1 MTRWIDRIAV
11 ALTLFSPLVLLHGRG
26 IADGALTAVGVLFL
40 VRSALLRD
48 WSWLRR
54 TWVRCALAW
63 WGWLVICSLP
73 WLAGLL
79 QALGVIRFPLL
90 AAALEH
96 WVLGDAAVRRWLV
109 RLLRWSA
116 YYLAAQCLLQFAIG
130 RNLFGWPRGADGE
143 LTGPYKNP
151 RAGGPLSRL
160 LFPALLPLARTPLRA
175 LALLAGGVAL
185 MVLIGQRMPLL
196 LTFLGLFT
204 TALFLKKLRGPVL
217 FTALAIGLLLAALP
231 SVSPEAAH
239 RIESKFATQMTDLPD
254 SHYGLIAARSVAI
267 IRASPVFGAGFD
279 GFRRLCEDPR
289 YFQGWHG
296 DAGGGAGICVQHP
309 HSYYLQAMVEGGV
322 PGFVLFCALALAW
335 LIAAGRGLLASPD
348 RLRVGLFVAAL
359 IHLWPLASSTDWA
372 AMPLSGW
379 FFLQLGLA
387 LAEARPYMRGPRISF
402 EA

>member
-1 MTRWIDRIAV
+1 MRRIDRIA
-11 ALTLFSPLVLLHGRG
+11 AGATLFAPLVLLHGRAL
-26 IADGALTAVGVLFL
+26 ADVALTLVGVLFL

-54 TWVRCALAW
+54 TWVRVALAW
-63 WGWLVICSLP
+63 WGWLVVCSVP
-73 WLAGLL
+73 WRAELL

-96 WVLGDAAVRRWLV
+96 WVLSDMAVRRWLV

-116 YYLAAQCLLQFAIG
+116 FYLAAQCLLQFATG
-130 RNLFGWPRGADGE
+130 RSLFGWPRGADGE

-151 RAGGPLSRL
+151 RAGAPLSRL

-175 LALLAGGVAL
+175 LALLAGGVGI

-204 TALFLKKLRGPVL
+204 TALFLKPLRGPVL
-217 FTALAIGLLLAALP
+217 FTALGSALLLAALP
-231 SVSPEAAH
+231 AVSPEAAH
-239 RIESKFATQMTDLPD
+239 RIESKFAAQMADLPD
-254 SHYGLIAARSVAI
+254 SQYGLIAARSVAI
-267 IRASPVFGAGFD
+267 VRANPVFGAGFD

-289 YFQGWHG
+289 FFQGWDG
-296 DAGGGAGICVQHP
+296 GTGGGADICVQHP
-309 HSYYLQAMVEGGV
+309 HNYYLQATVEGGI
-322 PGFVLFCALALAW
+322 PGLVLFASLALAW
-335 LIAAGRGLLASPD
+335 MIAIGRGLLAAPD
-348 RLRVGLFVAAL
+348 PLRVGLFAAAL
-359 IHLWPLASSTDWA
+359 IHLWPVASSMDWA
-372 AMPLSGW
+372 SMPLSGW

-387 LAEARPYMRGPRISF
+387 LAEARPYMRGQRISF